1 MTRGV
6 RLLGRHIGFFGLLF
20 LLMATPALAQESQ
33 PSPADSNVGW
43 VFRWINFA
51 IVLGLI
57 VYALRKAA
65 PSFRSR
71 TEQIS
76 EQIAEGTRAREAAE
90 QQRRAVQAKLAGIE
104 QDVAVLREEA
114 KRAAEAEA
122 VRVRDLARAEAATIE
137 RAAQAE
143 IAAAE
148 RAARIEL
155 KALAAQ
161 SAVERAEV
169 LLRDKLTPTSESG
182 LFTAF
187 VAELEGSTN

>member
-1 MTRGV
+1 MKPGRGGWLYEDPAEPGMLMPEKDDKV
-6 RLLGRHIGFFGLLF
+6 FYVTTPIYYPSDNLHIGHAYTSVAADCIARYKRMRGYDVFFLTGSDEHG
-20 LLMATPALAQESQ
+20 Q
-33 PSPADSNVGW
+33 
-43 VFRWINFA
+43 
-51 IVLGLI
+51 
-57 VYALRKAA
+57 K
-65 PSFRSR
+65 
-71 TEQIS
+71 
-76 EQIAEGTRAREAAE
+76 
-90 QQRRAVQAKLAGIE
+90 
-104 QDVAVLREEA
+104 
-114 KRAAEAEA
+114 
-122 VRVRDLARAEAATIE
+122 IE

-187 VAELEGSTN
+187 VAELEGSAN